1 MHLPGFTAEEVLR
14 NVEGSYQGAG
24 SSSAS
29 KKRDGVVV
37 PALTACQR
45 QCRMDEAEL
54 FMDCITGCQVGDDL
68 FPGSYP
74 LCAYRCELARSVYIA
89 KCDAQCK
96 AEE

>member
-1 MHLPGFTAEEVLR
+1 
-14 NVEGSYQGAG
+14 
-24 SSSAS
+24 
-29 KKRDGVVV
+29 
-37 PALTACQR
+37 
-45 QCRMDEAEL
+45 MDEAEL

-96 AEE
+96 AGVGVY